1 MLQLPHDPVPLHS
14 VATEVV
20 AQWPPGTFLENL
32 ALGVAGPTAVAVG
45 PESTPTVY
53 VSTTGGLLSP
63 PRDDVEPARLLRMDV
78 TTK

>member
-32 ALGVAGPTAVAVG
+32 ALDSDGDHGWSQARSTRRYTAPVRMAQ
-45 PESTPTVY
+45 
-53 VSTTGGLLSP
+53 
-63 PRDDVEPARLLRMDV
+63 RRRLPNSISG
-78 TTK
+78 